1 MEQCCLTESFDFGT
15 PVAILAWSDQR
26 IMDNSAAKTIL
37 FIDDDPI
44 VLMAYRTR
52 LVQAGFVVEPA
63 RDGLEAMRQLA
74 LLTPDVIILDLMLP
88 KFNGVEIMGFIRSNP
103 KLRNIPVIVLST
115 HSIIDAEG
123 EPMLETA
130 QRRLIKETC
139 TPADMLEA
147 IQDALNNTR
156 AI

>member
-1 MEQCCLTESFDFGT
+1 MGD
-15 PVAILAWSDQR
+15 P
-26 IMDNSAAKTIL
+26 AAKTIL

-52 LVQAGFVVEPA
+52 LVQAGFHVEPA
-63 RDGLEAMRQLA
+63 RDGIEAMRQLA
-74 LLTPDVIILDLMLP
+74 TITPDVIILDLMLP
-88 KFNGVEIMGFIRSNP
+88 KFNGVELMGFIRGNP
-103 KLRNIPVIVLST
+103 KLKNTPVIVLST

-130 QRRLIKETC
+130 YRRLIKDTC
-139 TPADMLEA
+139 TPADMVEA
-147 IQDALNNTR
+147 INDALANAR

>member
-1 MEQCCLTESFDFGT
+1 VIRFDFGT
-15 PVAILAWSDQR
+15 FIAIFPGEDKD
-26 IMDNSAAKTIL
+26 IMGDSATKTIL

-44 VLMAYRTR
+44 VLMAYRTC
-52 LVQAGFVVEPA
+52 LVQAGFHVEPA

-88 KFNGVEIMGFIRSNP
+88 KFNGVEIMGFIRGNP
-103 KLRNIPVIVLST
+103 KLKNTPVIVLST

-130 QRRLIKETC
+130 HCRLIKETC
-139 TPADMLEA
+139 TPASMLET
-147 IQDALNNTR
+147 IQDALANAR

>member
-1 MEQCCLTESFDFGT
+1 MGD
-15 PVAILAWSDQR
+15 
-26 IMDNSAAKTIL
+26 SATKIVL

-52 LVQAGFVVEPA
+52 LTQAGFHVEPA

-74 LLTPDVIILDLMLP
+74 TIVPDVIILDLMLP
-88 KFNGVEIMGFIRSNP
+88 KFNGVELMGFIRGNP
-103 KLRNIPVIVLST
+103 KLKNTPVIVLST

-130 QRRLIKETC
+130 YRRLIKETC
-139 TPADMLEA
+139 TPSAMIEA
-147 IQDALNNTR
+147 INDALVNAK